1 MVCLVKVTGF
11 PGSKRPTPVITT
23 SSSLDSPICVSVIG
37 LSAGLWDFSIRTELT
52 GGSAETEVLI
62 GLSSGIASS
71 CKGGSLGISSGAN
84 ASRSGVLS
92 CSGATSSSA
101 ALSRR
106 AFLLGLGLA
115 LKENQRVKEKHK
127 PLHSVLEAY
136 VQLSLPKNRF

>member
-23 SSSLDSPICVSVIG
+23 SSSLDSPVCVIG
-37 LSAGLWDFSIRTELT
+37 LSTGLWDFSIRTELT

-71 CKGGSLGISSGAN
+71 CKGGSLGISSGEN

-92 CSGATSSSA
+92 CSWATFSSA

>member
-1 MVCLVKVTGF
+1 MVCLVRVAGF
-11 PGSKRPTPVITT
+11 PGSERPTPVITT
-23 SSSLDSPICVSVIG
+23 SSSLDSPVCVSVIG
-37 LSAGLWDFSIRTELT
+37 LSGGLWDFSIRTELT

-62 GLSSGIASS
+62 GISSGIASS

-84 ASRSGVLS
+84 ASRFGVLS

-136 VQLSLPKNRF
+136 VQLSLHKNRF

>member
-11 PGSKRPTPVITT
+11 PGSKQPTPVITT
-23 SSSLDSPICVSVIG
+23 SSSSDSPVCVSVIG
-37 LSAGLWDFSIRTELT
+37 LSTGLWDFSIRTELT

-106 AFLLGLGLA
+106 AFLLGFGLA
-115 LKENQRVKEKHK
+115 LKEK
-127 PLHSVLEAY
+127 
-136 VQLSLPKNRF
+136 